1 MNPTPIKVI
10 IADDHLLVRQILR
23 GYLEKSDDVV
33 VIGEANNGHE
43 LLKILEN
50 GGRDADVA
58 LLDVRMP
65 DMDGLQLAKAIKER
79 HLSVRVVMLSAYDDQ
94 RFVAEAV
101 RAGADGYVL
110 KTGRV
115 EHLIDAIRAVASG
128 KMVIDPEL
136 MKAFAEDAAIR
147 TDPERSAERISPRER
162 DVLQVLAAGRTNREI
177 AETLSISPETV
188 KAHLDHVYEKLGTSD
203 RTSAV
208 AEAYRR
214 GVID

>member
-23 GYLEKSDDVV
+23 GYLEKSDDVE

-43 LLKILEN
+43 LLRFLED

-65 DMDGLQLAKAIKER
+65 DMDGLQLARAIKER
-79 HLSVRVVMLSAYDDQ
+79 HLPVRVVMLSAYDNQ

-110 KTGRV
+110 KSGRV

-136 MKAFAEDAAIR
+136 MKAFAEDVAIR

-162 DVLQVLAAGRTNREI
+162 EVLQVLTGGRTNREI
-177 AETLSISPETV
+177 AEMLSISPETV

-214 GVID
+214 GLID